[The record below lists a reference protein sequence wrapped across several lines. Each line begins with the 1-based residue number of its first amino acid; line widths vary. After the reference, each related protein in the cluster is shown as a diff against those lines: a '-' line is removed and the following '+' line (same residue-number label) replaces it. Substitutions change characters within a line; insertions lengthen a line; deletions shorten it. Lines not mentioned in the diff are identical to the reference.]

1 MSGKKT
7 TAHKVSQK
15 YGEQQIAKKREDQ
28 LEDYLPLVKYI
39 AGRLAM
45 GLPRSV
51 EMDDLI
57 NAGVVGLIEAYHNF
71 DVGKGVKFETY
82 ASLRIRGSILDEL
95 RGMDWVP
102 RSTRARSRE
111 IERVIARLE
120 NSMGR
125 SPTEAELADGLGV
138 ELDEY
143 YRMIEDVSS
152 TSLFSLDELTYGED
166 DDKPVPLVD
175 TLRSP
180 DHPNALLNLEREEMR
195 DLLADSLG
203 QLTEQER
210 LVTHIE
216 QVQAEEI

>member
-1 MSGKKT
+1 MSGNKT
-7 TAHKVSQK
+7 TARKASQK
-15 YGEQQIAKKREDQ
+15 YGEQQSAKKREDQ

-39 AGRLAM
+39 AGRLAIS
-45 GLPRSV
+45 LPRSV

-71 DVGKGVKFETY
+71 DTY

-102 RSTRARSRE
+102 RSTRVRSRE
-111 IERVIARLE
+111 IERTISSLE
-120 NSMGR
+120 NELGR
-125 SPTEAELADGLGV
+125 APTEAELADGLGV

-143 YRMIEDVSS
+143 YHMIDDVSS
-152 TSLFSLDELTYGED
+152 TSLLSLDELTYGED

-175 TLRSP
+175 TLRSSDQP
-180 DHPNALLNLEREEMR
+180 SALLNLEREEMR

-203 QLTEQER
+203 ELTEQER
-210 LVTHIE
+210 LV
-216 QVQAEEI
+216 VALYY